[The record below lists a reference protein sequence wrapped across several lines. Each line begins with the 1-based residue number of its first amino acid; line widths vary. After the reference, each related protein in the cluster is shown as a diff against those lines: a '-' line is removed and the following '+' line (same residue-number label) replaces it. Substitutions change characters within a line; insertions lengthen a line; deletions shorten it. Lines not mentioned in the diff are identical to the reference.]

1 MDNQQLLQ
9 EYANYLRVE
18 RGLSLNTLEAYQN
31 DLQKLTTYALKHE
44 KELLTVDRSDL
55 LGLLREM
62 KDSGMHERSITRFIS
77 AVRGLYRFL
86 LREGKL
92 KQDPSE
98 HLEARKQWQTLP
110 VFLTHLQVEQ
120 LLEQPDITADTG
132 FRDRT
137 MLELMY
143 ATGLRVSELVNLKLD
158 DIEWEKGH
166 LDCLGKGSKQRRIPI
181 GRAALDWLTRY
192 MPIRKR
198 LLRDETTPL
207 LFVEKKG
214 KPVTRQKFW
223 KIVTDYARMAQ
234 LPNVTPHTLRHSF
247 ATVLLQHGADL
258 RSVQMMLGHSDL
270 GTTQIYTHVTDER
283 LKKSYQKFHPRS

>member
-1 MDNQQLLQ
+1 MNNQQLLQ

-110 VFLTHLQVEQ
+110 VFLTHPQVEQ